1 MHDNSQTSRYEVNR
15 KVRIVITRHDGD
27 LTRIDYS
34 FLGKTVYLSG
44 ELTKPDR
51 DFSAHEIET
60 IATDILAIPDV
71 VDIIFDLN
79 NWLVES
85 SGDSWQVKPL
95 RQTGRLVYES
105 GSSGASDDATIVIK
119 QAEELRTVLDD
130 MKKTNLNKKE

>member
-1 MHDNSQTSRYEVNR
+1 MHYNQQTSRYEVNR

-44 ELTKPDR
+44 DLTKPDR

-71 VDIIFDLN
+71 MDIIFDLN
-79 NWLVES
+79 NWLIES
-85 SGDSWQVKPL
+85 SGDAWEVRPL
-95 RQTGRLVYES
+95 KQAGRLADHA
-105 GSSGASDDATIVIK
+105 GSSGTSDDATIVIK
-119 QAEELRTVLDD
+119 QAEELRMVLDD
-130 MKKTNLNKKE
+130 MMKAKLKKKE